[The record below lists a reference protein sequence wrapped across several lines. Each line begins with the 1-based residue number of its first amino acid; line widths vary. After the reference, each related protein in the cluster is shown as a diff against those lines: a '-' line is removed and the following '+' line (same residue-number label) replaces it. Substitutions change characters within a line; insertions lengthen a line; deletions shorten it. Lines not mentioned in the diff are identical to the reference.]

1 MEANPNIQMLIEQL
15 NRGNEQAF
23 DRIYRTFSPRVF
35 SFALSLLKDKAEAEE
50 IVQEVFIKVWKKH
63 GEISINGSFDSFLF
77 TMTRNSVLNFIR
89 KTEYHRIFLE
99 YQKHN
104 PEPDPELNQEIHFR
118 ELETIYEKAIEKLS
132 PRKKEIF
139 ILKQK
144 HALSYDEIAQKLG
157 ISSKT
162 VRNQMDAASSEIKQ
176 LISHLG
182 FTGLLIIALFIK

>member
-23 DRIYRTFSPRVF
+23 DRIYRTFGPRMF

-50 IVQEVFIKVWKKH
+50 IVQEVFIKVWNRRKD
-63 GEISINGSFDSFLF
+63 ISATGSFESLLF
-77 TMTRNSVLNFIR
+77 TMTKNGVLNHIR
-89 KTEYHRIFLE
+89 KTDYHRDYIA
-99 YQKHN
+99 YQKNN
-104 PEPDPELNQEIHFR
+104 PEPDPALDQEINYR
-118 ELETIYEKAIEKLS
+118 ELETIYQKAIEKLS

-144 HALSYDEIAQKLG
+144 HALSYEEIGQKLG

-176 LISHLG
+176 LISRLG